1 MFIHLHYI
9 DTNESVVVNTDYIV
23 MVFDNV
29 YEDGHYYAD
38 EPPMPGAT
46 LTISGHEGPVEV
58 KESVA
63 DIERLMNRDRVYST
77 PTTKCV

>member
-1 MFIHLHYI
+1 MLIHLHYV
-9 DTNESVVVNTDYIV
+9 DTNESVLVNTDAIV
-23 MVFDNV
+23 VISDNV

-38 EPPMPGAT
+38 EPPIPGAT

-63 DIERLMNRDRVYST
+63 DIERLMNQARAQQ
-77 PTTKCV
+77 K

>member
-1 MFIHLHYI
+1 MFIHLHSKET
-9 DTNESVVVNTDYIV
+9 DKLFVVNTDYIV
-23 MVFDNV
+23 TICDTE
-29 YEDGHYYAD
+29 YDD
-38 EPPMPGAT
+38 SPTPGAI
-46 LTISGHEGPVEV
+46 LTIIRFAGPVEV

>member
-1 MFIHLHYI
+1 MLIHLHYV
-9 DTNESVVVNTDYIV
+9 DTNESVLVNTDAIV
-23 MVFDNV
+23 VISDNV

-38 EPPMPGAT
+38 EPPIPGAT

-63 DIERLMNRDRVYST
+63 DIERLIHQARAQQ
-77 PTTKCV
+77 K

>member
-38 EPPMPGAT
+38 EPPM
-46 LTISGHEGPVEV
+46 
-58 KESVA
+58 
-63 DIERLMNRDRVYST
+63 R
-77 PTTKCV
+77 

>member
-1 MFIHLHYI
+1 MFIPLHSKET
-9 DTNESVVVNTDYIV
+9 DKLFVVNTDYIV
-23 MVFDNV
+23 MLCD
-29 YEDGHYYAD
+29 DS
-38 EPPMPGAT
+38 PMPGAT
-46 LTISGHEGPVEV
+46 LTIAGHEGPVEV